1 MDTLTT
7 AAHAAQ
13 VTTGWSA
20 ETPGGYVLFLIVALV
35 AGVWQ
40 INMIRGGE

>member
-13 VTTGWSA
+13 VTPTTAQGLA
-20 ETPGGYVLFLIVALV
+20 IIATLFLMTFWI
-35 AGVWQ
+35 AGTF
-40 INMIRGGE
+40 IGGQK

>member
-20 ETPGGYVLFLIVALV
+20 ETPGGYFLFLVVIMI
-35 AGVWQ
+35 AGMAQ
-40 INMIRGGE
+40 ISMLRGGE